1 MSTDC
6 AQLLLARPTDLTLPD
21 CGYDGEGGRGE
32 VKEEE
37 EALQEA
43 AAVNCSTLKKV
54 IAERSGGGE
63 VHKNKTVRLEI
74 LI

>member
-1 MSTDC
+1 MMEK
-6 AQLLLARPTDLTLPD
+6 
-21 CGYDGEGGRGE
+21 GWRGE

-54 IAERSGGGE
+54 IAERWSGGRGI
-63 VHKNKTVRLEI
+63 KIKLSG
-74 LI
+74 

>member
-6 AQLLLARPTDLTLPD
+6 AQLLLARPTDLALPD
-21 CGYDGEGGRGE
+21 GGYNGDRGE
-32 VKEEE
+32 AKEAE

-54 IAERSGGGE
+54 IAKKEEGVGA
-63 VHKNKTVRLEI
+63 
-74 LI
+74 